1 MGKLLVKIG
10 KKIIE
15 INNFLK
21 IKWNSMI
28 KFLMFKNV

>member
-15 INNFLK
+15 VNNYLK
-21 IKWNSMI
+21 RKWNSMLS
-28 KFLMFKNV
+28 FLMFKNV

>member
-15 INNFLK
+15 VNNHLK
-21 IKWNSMI
+21 RKWNSTLS
-28 KFLMFKNV
+28 FLMFKNV

>member
-21 IKWNSMI
+21 RKWKYKFVVRFSM
-28 KFLMFKNV
+28 

>member
-15 INNFLK
+15 INNLLK
-21 IKWNSMI
+21 RKWNSMI

>member
-10 KKIIE
+10 KKVIE
-15 INNFLK
+15 INNLLK

>member
-21 IKWNSMI
+21 RKWNSMI
-28 KFLMFKNV
+28 EFLMFKNV